1 MQNLWDE
8 AAVKLG
14 YDRNW
19 IKRQFYLGVYDRIRT
34 AEQEKIV
41 VTVLRLQ
48 SPLSYKAEKNNKNRR
63 GNNGII
69 RSTSFKETKQ
79 LS

>member
-48 SPLSYKAEKNNKNRR
+48 SPLSYKAER
-63 GNNGII
+63 GNNGVG
-69 RSTSFKETKQ
+69 Q
-79 LS
+79 VL